1 MPREVTDASFDEDVL
16 SAGMPVVVDFWAPW
30 CRPCDAIEPILLALE
45 QEAAEAARF
54 VRLNVDENPIA
65 AARWGVLSLP
75 TVILFD
81 RGEAR
86 ETIVGAKP
94 RKHFEEKLGPWL

>member
-1 MPREVTDASFDEDVL
+1 VLDVTDASFDRDVL
-16 SAGMPVVVDFWAPW
+16 ESETPVVVDFWAPW

-45 QEAAEAARF
+45 QEGGGTTRF

-65 AARWGVLSLP
+65 AARSGVLTLP

-86 ETIVGAKP
+86 ETIVGA
-94 RKHFEEKLGPWL
+94 RSRRHFEEKLGPWL

>member
-94 RKHFEEKLGPWL
+94 RKHFEEKLGRWL